1 MSIIKID
8 LEKYRAWR
16 QQEFR
21 NERKP
26 LLDQLD
32 VLFMRALERGDQELM
47 LRIADAKQALRDVTK
62 DPAIAAAKT
71 PEELRAV
78 RPAALDAKPPK

>member
-1 MSIIKID
+1 MSIIRVDMDKA
-8 LEKYRAWR
+8 RAIV
-16 QQEFR
+16 QEEIR
-21 NERKP
+21 RERKP

-32 VLFMRALERGDQELM
+32 VLFMRALERGDQELL
-47 LRIADAKQALRDVTK
+47 LRIADAKQALRDAPA
-62 DPAIAAAKT
+62 DPALFAAKT